1 MPPGSKRTT
10 HGGKRHVMYA
20 LKPCLRPTN
29 QNKNDRRNT
38 GMFITHKIVEAAE
51 ALRSISF

>member
-1 MPPGSKRTT
+1 
-10 HGGKRHVMYA
+10 MYA

-29 QNKNDRRNT
+29 QTEMIGDAA
-38 GMFITHKIVEAAE
+38 MLITLKIVEAAE